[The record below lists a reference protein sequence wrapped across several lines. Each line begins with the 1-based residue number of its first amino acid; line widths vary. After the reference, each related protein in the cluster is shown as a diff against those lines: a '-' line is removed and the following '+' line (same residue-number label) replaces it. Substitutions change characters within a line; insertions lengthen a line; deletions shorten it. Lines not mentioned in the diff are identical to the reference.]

1 LKQPVKFGKYFLL
14 ERIAIGG
21 MAEVF
26 KAKSFGVEGF
36 EKLIAIKRILPNIAE
51 DEDFITM
58 FIDEAKIAVQLN
70 HANIAQIF
78 DLGKIDDSFFIALEF
93 VHGKDVRTIW
103 ERHKRRGLRM
113 PIPMSAYVVS
123 RMCEGLDYAHRKK
136 DAAGRELHIVHRDV
150 SPQNIL
156 LSYEGEV
163 KIIDFGIAKAA
174 NKASKT
180 QAGILKG
187 KFGYMSPE
195 QVRGLPLDHRSDVFS
210 AGIILYEL
218 LTGER
223 LFVGESDFSTLEKV
237 RNVEILPPSTYNR
250 NIPDSLEKIVL
261 KALSKDPDDRFQM
274 AYNMQ
279 EDLQRFLII
288 NKLGFARKDL
298 ASYMKR
304 AFKSDIERELER
316 HKQFEK
322 IATAPGPAVVEEPE
336 LPTNRIKHSPVAI
349 GEIQATPVDEDDE
362 DDEVE
367 TIVWDMRAGLP
378 EEEPTDRGATKVP
391 PLPPPRPTAPA
402 GTVRPPRPAATAD
415 VDDEQE
421 KQNKSTSDIAE
432 ATLSESTPGMHSPF
446 SLDDDPFP
454 TTEATVSEERP
465 ITRKRSPANTIIIV
479 LAVLAVGLFTFAVFK
494 YLQQQGMLGGSASL
508 SIQSTPPNAQLWLDG
523 KSVRGPVDDIKPG
536 IHLLE
541 AKADNY
547 HPFKEEIKL
556 AAGEK
561 KSVAISLKFVPA
573 VIEFDVTPPD
583 SVVKMDGQQ
592 VGDSSPV
599 RLEDVLPGLAHSF
612 SFEHNKF
619 KTQTSTFTLKPREN
633 RSEKIVLEEKIFDL
647 DIDTVPSGAHLSMAG
662 KPAGKTPKIIKN
674 LKATRQYHLDINK
687 RGYSTWSGTIIFDG
701 LPTKTVRL
709 PLTPLQVKQ
718 PPPPAP
724 KSKSRSPATPTEHSA
739 APHRK
744 TVKSPAKRA
753 ASNVE
758 LGTLRL
764 NTRPWSKV
772 FIDGKDIHQN
782 TPLPAYKLP
791 AGAHTVTVKFND
803 GGEKTFSI
811 DIFPGQVTKKIVK
824 KEE

>member
-1 LKQPVKFGKYFLL
+1 MNQPVKFGKYFLL
-14 ERIAIGG
+14 ERINVGG

-93 VHGKDVRTIW
+93 VHGKDLRTIW

-113 PIPMSAYVVS
+113 PIPMSVYVVS
-123 RMCEGLDYAHRKK
+123 RVCEGLDYAHRKK
-136 DAAGRELHIVHRDV
+136 DAGGRELHIVHRDV

-210 AGIILYEL
+210 SGIILYEL

-261 KALSKDPDDRFQM
+261 KALSKDPDDRFQT

-279 EDLQRFLII
+279 EELQRFLIL
-288 NKLGFARKDL
+288 NKSGFARKDL

-304 AFKSDIERELER
+304 AFKSDIGRELER
-316 HKQFEK
+316 HKEYER
-322 IATAPGPAVVEEPE
+322 IAAAPGPAVVEEPE
-336 LPTNRIKHSPVAI
+336 LPTNRLKPLPVSI
-349 GEIQATPVDEDDE
+349 EEIEATPIDQDEDDE

-378 EEEPTDRGATKVP
+378 EEEPTDRGAHKVP
-391 PLPPPRPTAPA
+391 PLPPPRPTAPKKS
-402 GTVRPPRPAATAD
+402 TPPPRPAAKAPTDAAD
-415 VDDEQE
+415 RETI
-421 KQNKSTSDIAE
+421 NAE
-432 ATLSESTPGMHSPF
+432 AASTLTESTPSMRSPF
-446 SLDDDPFP
+446 ALDDDPFP

-465 ITRKRSPANTIIIV
+465 ITKDRSSANTIIVV
-479 LAVLAVGLFTFAVFK
+479 LAILAVGLFGFAVFK
-494 YLQQQGMLGGSASL
+494 YLQQQGLFGGSSSL
-508 SIQSTPPNAQLWLDG
+508 TIQSTPPNAQLWLDG
-523 KSVRGPVDDIKPG
+523 RSVSGQVDDVKPG

-547 HPFKEEIKL
+547 NPYKEEIKL

-561 KSVAISLKFVPA
+561 KNVAISLKFVPA
-573 VIEFDVTPPD
+573 VIEFVVTPPD
-583 SVVKMDGQQ
+583 TIVKMDGKQ
-592 VGDSSPV
+592 VGDKSPV
-599 RLEDVLPGLAHSF
+599 RLEDVLPGVAHSF
-612 SFEHNKF
+612 AFVHNQF
-619 KTQTSTFTLKPREN
+619 KPQAKTFTLKPREN
-633 RSEKIVLEEKIFDL
+633 RSETIVLEEETFDL
-647 DIDTVPSGAHLSMAG
+647 DIDTDPSGARLSLND
-662 KPAGKTPKIIKN
+662 KPAGKTPKTIKN
-674 LKATRQYHLDINK
+674 LRATQQYHLEIKK
-687 RGYSTWSGTIIFDG
+687 RGYNNWAGTIIYDG
-701 LPTKTVRL
+701 KATKTVRL
-709 PLTPLQVKQ
+709 PLTPAADEQQ
-718 PPPPAP
+718 SPPAP
-724 KSKSRSPATPTEHSA
+724 KSKPPAHSA
-739 APHRK
+739 P
-744 TVKSPAKRA
+744 VKHKA
-753 ASNVE
+753 ASHRAPPKPSPKQAVSSADM
-758 LGTLRL
+758 GTLRL
-764 NTRPWSKV
+764 NSRPWGKV
-772 FIDGKDIHQN
+772 IVDGKDIHQN
-782 TPLPAYKLP
+782 TPLPSYKLP